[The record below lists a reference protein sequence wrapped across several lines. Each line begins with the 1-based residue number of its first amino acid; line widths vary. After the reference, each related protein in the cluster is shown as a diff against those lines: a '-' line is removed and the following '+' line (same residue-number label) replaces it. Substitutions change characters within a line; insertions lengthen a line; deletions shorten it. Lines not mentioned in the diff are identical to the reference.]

1 MYQQQQKQPFCALTL
16 YLNPTGNK
24 SPKFEYKA
32 DAKSLFTCSLTKKKY
47 KLSQINEWFMTEGV
61 QNFVKQGYTGKW
73 MAKTQQIENPKP
85 YDKGDFQM
93 VLSFIMIKP
102 YKPQPN
108 VDGMKPIAQAIPQVQ
123 QQQQQN
129 RDKVD
134 KINRGT
140 TYHYVK
146 EVEVARKQPEE
157 SFDDDLPPF

>member
-1 MYQQQQKQPFCALTL
+1 MYQEQSKQPFCALTL

-73 MAKTQQIENPKP
+73 FAKTQQIENPKQ
-85 YDKGDFQM
+85 YDKGDYQM

-108 VDGMKPIAQAIPQVQ
+108 VDGLKPMSQSIPQVQ
-123 QQQQQN
+123 PQQ
-129 RDKVD
+129 
-134 KINRGT
+134 
-140 TYHYVK
+140 
-146 EVEVARKQPEE
+146 VEVARKQPDD

>member
-32 DAKSLFTCSLTKKKY
+32 DSKSLFTCSLTKKKY
-47 KLSQINEWFMTEGV
+47 KLSQISEWFMTEGV

-123 QQQQQN
+123 QQ
-129 RDKVD
+129 
-134 KINRGT
+134 
-140 TYHYVK
+140 
-146 EVEVARKQPEE
+146 VAKPEE

>member
-1 MYQQQQKQPFCALTL
+1 MYQQQKQPFCALTL

-47 KLSQINEWFMTEGV
+47 KLSQINEWYLTEGV

-108 VDGMKPIAQAIPQVQ
+108 VDGLKPMSQSIPQVQ
-123 QQQQQN
+123 PQQ
-129 RDKVD
+129 
-134 KINRGT
+134 
-140 TYHYVK
+140 
-146 EVEVARKQPEE
+146 VEVARKQPDE
-157 SFDDDLPPF
+157 SFDDDLSPF

>member
-47 KLSQINEWFMTEGV
+47 KLSQISEWFMTEGV

-108 VDGMKPIAQAIPQVQ
+108 VDGMKPIAQAIPHVEQTSQ
-123 QQQQQN
+123 P
-129 RDKVD
+129 
-134 KINRGT
+134 IT
-140 TYHYVK
+140 TSGNYRPEEMANIK
-146 EVEVARKQPEE
+146 REE

>member
-24 SPKFEYKA
+24 S
-32 DAKSLFTCSLTKKKY
+32 
-47 KLSQINEWFMTEGV
+47 
-61 QNFVKQGYTGKW
+61 YTGKW

-123 QQQQQN
+123 QPQA
-129 RDKVD
+129 
-134 KINRGT
+134 
-140 TYHYVK
+140 VK
-146 EVEVARKQPEE
+146 PEE

>member
-1 MYQQQQKQPFCALTL
+1 MFKKEKTIFCALTL
-16 YLNPTGNK
+16 YLNPTGNT
-24 SPKFEYKA
+24 SPKYEYKA

-47 KLSQINEWFMTEGV
+47 KLSQINEWFITEGV

-108 VDGMKPIAQAIPQVQ
+108 VDGLKPMSQSIPQVQ
-123 QQQQQN
+123 PQQ
-129 RDKVD
+129 
-134 KINRGT
+134 
-140 TYHYVK
+140 
-146 EVEVARKQPEE
+146 VEVARKQPDE

>member
-1 MYQQQQKQPFCALTL
+1 MYQQQQKQPFCALTM
-16 YLNPTGNK
+16 YLRPTGNK

-47 KLSQINEWFMTEGV
+47 KLSQISEWFMTEGV

-123 QQQQQN
+123 QQ
-129 RDKVD
+129 
-134 KINRGT
+134 
-140 TYHYVK
+140 
-146 EVEVARKQPEE
+146 VAKPDE

>member
-47 KLSQINEWFMTEGV
+47 KLSQISEWFMTEGV

-108 VDGMKPIAQAIPQVQ
+108 VDGMKPIGQTIPQYREMPMTEAQ
-123 QQQQQN
+123 PSTPEYA
-129 RDKVD
+129 KP
-134 KINRGT
+134 
-140 TYHYVK
+140 
-146 EVEVARKQPEE
+146 VEKM
-157 SFDDDLPPF
+157 DDMDDEIPF

>member
-1 MYQQQQKQPFCALTL
+1 MYQQQKQPFCALTL

-47 KLSQINEWFMTEGV
+47 KLSQINEWYLTEGV

-93 VLSFIMIKP
+93 VLSLIMSKP

-108 VDGMKPIAQAIPQVQ
+108 VDGLKPMSQSIPQVQ
-123 QQQQQN
+123 PQQ
-129 RDKVD
+129 
-134 KINRGT
+134 
-140 TYHYVK
+140 
-146 EVEVARKQPEE
+146 VEVARKQPDD